1 MSGLIFLTLYLLAPL
16 VAVVVAPLLVFRV
29 LRRQSGAERIPILT
43 GGIALVVG
51 VIAFAIYMLHL
62 IHQVRSS
69 TGGLWVLAL
78 PLYSC
83 IAGGIAFAVAWSLAT
98 VAVWVAKK
106 SKGQPVPQTGQWVLA
121 VLVLLSATAAF
132 SAYSDSEFLARKG
145 ADASASVDTLRA
157 VYRHPWGKHDRFV
170 LAALAQNSACPPDVL
185 LALAQENDPKL
196 REKHQTFRDLMKN
209 DFFSVHRHVAQ
220 NPNTPVEGLLVLAR
234 SPSSYVMAEVA
245 RNPRTPVAVLDDLAP
260 TRDFIVPHS
269 LAYNT
274 NTSPEV
280 LEKLS
285 EHDNEYV
292 RMGVA
297 QNPKTASSVLARLSK
312 DASVSVRESV
322 ALNPNTPPESL
333 RTLSRDPSSRIKVFV
348 ASNPATP
355 EDVLRVLVS
364 ETDVA
369 TRNYAESNL
378 ARKLREK

>member
-1 MSGLIFLTLYLLAPL
+1 MSGLTFLALYLLAPL
-16 VAVVVAPLLVFRV
+16 VAAVVAAVLVFRA
-29 LRRQSGAERIPILT
+29 LRQQSGAERIPILT

-51 VIAFAIYMLHL
+51 VIAFAIHMLYL
-62 IHQVRSS
+62 IYQVRSS

-83 IAGGIAFAVAWSLAT
+83 IAGGIAFAVVWSLAT
-98 VAVWVAKK
+98 VVSWAAKK
-106 SKGQPVPQTGQWVLA
+106 SKEQPVPQTWQGVLA
-121 VLVLLSATAAF
+121 VLILLSATAAF
-132 SAYSDSEFLARKG
+132 SAYSYSEFLARKG

-157 VYRHPWGKHDRFV
+157 VYRHPWGKRDRFV
-170 LAALAQNSACPPDVL
+170 LAALAGNPACPPDVL
-185 LALAQENDPKL
+185 LDLAQENDPKL
-196 REKHQTFRDLMKN
+196 REEHHTFRDLMKN

-220 NPNTPVEGLLVLAR
+220 NPHTPVEALLVLAR
-234 SPSSYVMAEVA
+234 SPSSSVMADVA
-245 RNPRTPVAVLDDLAP
+245 RNPRTPVAVLVDLAS

-292 RMGVA
+292 RTGVA
-297 QNPKTASSVLARLSK
+297 QNPKTASTVLARLSK

-369 TRNYAESNL
+369 IRNYAESSL
-378 ARKLREK
+378 ARKLRKK